1 MERLNLRKEKLISPM
16 DFTSPAITRSI
27 QEDLVPPSHFASS
40 LQSCGENRQSVH
52 YPATLSSIS
61 WVIPGAT
68 SVSSGNIT
76 SNSRH
81 AISQAQKEICELKQE
96 NQRLTRLQKGEQPLH
111 LWMRPTEKAEQWSRW
126 ESEKWLEAEKSKA
139 EVERLKGQVEALKET
154 AESYRKEVGDKDMN
168 LNRNLCELK
177 AARDELSNTKTE
189 LTQIREE
196 RALSSALTE
205 EIRSQLQRLKADSD
219 DEIAK
224 LKRDIERS
232 KKESQEI
239 TLKVERE
246 KFQAEQEALKLSQQL
261 EDMQKKQEVE
271 LQQLNASHCAELD
284 AARRTNAEL
293 ESRLQSVTSEV
304 LQLRSS
310 MMEASAE
317 KDGLKEHLS
326 QMGQAFQ
333 TQSETLQSLRNY
345 IGQFTPEKGEKEQ
358 LNEAIEKLKKE
369 KVSLQTTAE
378 LLTVRLNSVNEIL
391 ALQEEKLNMKASTY
405 LLNKN
410 GCEAVHMLQLW
421 REKVFKLCVQ
431 LRTKDIELR
440 REKEELLSTVRSKE
454 QQLEQEHQRAAVLQ
468 HSLQDKTAELD
479 LERVEKEALK
489 EDLAKFQE
497 KNVQMKLQSRSTEA
511 EVKTLVEQV
520 YRFSH
525 SFESKVAELD
535 AAKARLNTFTQRLT
549 FAQRRVET
557 IQGLLLRRAALQ
569 KVERVCKR
577 AEQAADT
584 SRLSDLQTE
593 HKLVCEERDRLTQEL
608 KRTPEL
614 IEKALTD
621 LKLQYESKAKLHQQ
635 ELEQSWMKLQQA
647 VAVRQE
653 AEQSLQQTRA
663 QLEESEVSLEKLRCE
678 LLSQQQHSEQAL
690 QDRVSEIEER
700 CAEKL
705 REMEVQV
712 DMARRGHTK
721 AVVTLRQ
728 FEREAAR
735 KRDAMTELQ
744 SVERMSFKK
753 KDLKT
758 LPKEAGRDANLTL
771 VTDVD
776 GSRIKDLTRP
786 STTVQPI
793 SGPSRIDQLKP
804 ADRSVSADERLLC
817 VLEELQALSVA
828 VVNTSEEEEEEEDEE
843 GNGGSVGA
851 TASLRS

>member
-1 MERLNLRKEKLISPM
+1 MTEGSGGWAFKGRAFS
-16 DFTSPAITRSI
+16 FY
-27 QEDLVPPSHFASS
+27 HFA
-40 LQSCGENRQSVH
+40 L
-52 YPATLSSIS
+52 L
-61 WVIPGAT
+61 
-68 SVSSGNIT
+68 
-76 SNSRH
+76 
-81 AISQAQKEICELKQE
+81 
-96 NQRLTRLQKGEQPLH
+96 
-111 LWMRPTEKAEQWSRW
+111 
-126 ESEKWLEAEKSKA
+126 
-139 EVERLKGQVEALKET
+139 
-154 AESYRKEVGDKDMN
+154 
-168 LNRNLCELK
+168 
-177 AARDELSNTKTE
+177 
-189 LTQIREE
+189 
-196 RALSSALTE
+196 
-205 EIRSQLQRLKADSD
+205 
-219 DEIAK
+219 
-224 LKRDIERS
+224 
-232 KKESQEI
+232 
-239 TLKVERE
+239 
-246 KFQAEQEALKLSQQL
+246 FQ
-261 EDMQKKQEVE
+261 

-317 KDGLKEHLS
+317 KDGLKEHLRCHIKSKTQESRTLFLLCGHNYRFLRFDFVCCFFCS

-391 ALQEEKLNMKASTY
+391 ALQEEKLNMKQASTY

-421 REKVFKLCVQ
+421 REKVFKLCSFW
-431 LRTKDIELR
+431 
-440 REKEELLSTVRSKE
+440 LLSHRLLK

-479 LERVEKEALK
+479 LERVEKEVNIL
-489 EDLAKFQE
+489 L
-497 KNVQMKLQSRSTEA
+497 
-511 EVKTLVEQV
+511 
-520 YRFSH
+520 
-525 SFESKVAELD
+525 
-535 AAKARLNTFTQRLT
+535 AKARLNTFTQRLT

-557 IQGLLLRRAALQ
+557 IQGMDELETLDFLLTAVKTIKIITLGLCYRVAPEEGGTTESRA
-569 KVERVCKR
+569 
-577 AEQAADT
+577 
-584 SRLSDLQTE
+584 SLQTE

-621 LKLQYESKAKLHQQ
+621 LKLQCE
-635 ELEQSWMKLQQA
+635 MLQMPHLCCYTFS
-647 VAVRQE
+647 RQE

-678 LLSQQQHSEQAL
+678 LLRLVSFCFPSAL

-771 VTDVD
+771 V
-776 GSRIKDLTRP
+776 RP
-786 STTVQPI
+786 FH
-793 SGPSRIDQLKP
+793 
-804 ADRSVSADERLLC
+804 
-817 VLEELQALSVA
+817 LQCSC
-828 VVNTSEEEEEEEDEE
+828 NHFSPC
-843 GNGGSVGA
+843 SQ
-851 TASLRS
+851 